1 MQTNKIR
8 ATWPFQALA
17 DDTRLRIVRLLS
29 DSGLVATPSQL
40 ALTLSIPPSHLT
52 RHLQILA
59 WSDLISITRK
69 GRSSAITIARTE
81 SYLDALFSTVLSMP
95 DDMGIFS
102 GDLERFLAIAH
113 TDSSQYELTQ
123 D

>member
-17 DDTRLRIVRLLS
+17 DVTRLRIVRLLS
-29 DSGLVATPSQL
+29 GSGLVATPGQL

-52 RHLQILA
+52 RHIQILVWA
-59 WSDLISITRK
+59 GLINFTRK
-69 GRSSAITIARTE
+69 GRSSEITIAKAE
-81 SYLDALFSTVLSMP
+81 SYFDSLFSTVLSMP
-95 DDMGIFS
+95 DDMGLFS

-113 TDSSQYELTQ
+113 TDFSQYEIPQ
-123 D
+123 E